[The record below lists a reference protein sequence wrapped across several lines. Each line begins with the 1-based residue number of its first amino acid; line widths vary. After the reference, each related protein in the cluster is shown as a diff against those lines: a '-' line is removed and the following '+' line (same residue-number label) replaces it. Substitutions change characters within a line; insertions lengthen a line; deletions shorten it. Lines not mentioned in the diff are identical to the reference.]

1 MNISVTDSKR
11 YYDAVLEIYQQVI
24 ENHVDKVDL
33 TIQIQKENVNVVLLL
48 DFLDLL
54 MILQKEFE
62 FVLNTEIQTDIPELQ
77 HIHAPKGG

>member
-1 MNISVTDSKR
+1 MNISVTDSKKD
-11 YYDAVLEIYQQVI
+11 YDAVLEIYQQVI
-24 ENHVDKVDL
+24 ENNVNKVSL
-33 TIQIQKENVNVVLLL
+33 TIKIQKENVNISLLQ

-62 FVLNTEIQTDIPELQ
+62 FILNTEIQTDIPELQ

>member
-1 MNISVTDSKR
+1 MTDSKK

-24 ENHVDKVDL
+24 ENNVNKVSL
-33 TIQIQKENVNVVLLL
+33 TIKIQKENVNISLLQ

-62 FVLNTEIQTDIPELQ
+62 FILNTEIQTDIPELQ

>member
-11 YYDAVLEIYQQVI
+11 YYDAVLDIYQQVI
-24 ENHVDKVDL
+24 ENNVNTVSL
-33 TIQIQKENVNVVLLL
+33 TIKIQKENVNISLLQ

-54 MILQKEFE
+54 MILQNEFE
-62 FVLNTEIQTDIPELQ
+62 FILNTEIQTDIPELQ

>member
-11 YYDAVLEIYQQVI
+11 YYDAVLDIYQQVI
-24 ENHVDKVDL
+24 ENNVDKVNL
-33 TIQIQKENVNVVLLL
+33 TIKIQKENVNINLLQ

-62 FVLNTEIQTDIPELQ
+62 FILNTKIQTDIPELQ
-77 HIHAPKGG
+77 HIHASKGG

>member
-24 ENHVDKVDL
+24 ENNVDKVNL
-33 TIQIQKENVNVVLLL
+33 TIKIQKENVNINLLQ

-62 FVLNTEIQTDIPELQ
+62 FILNTKIQTDIPELQ
-77 HIHAPKGG
+77 HIHASKGG

>member
-24 ENHVDKVDL
+24 ENHVDKVNL
-33 TIQIQKENVNVVLLL
+33 TIKIQKGNVNVLLL
-48 DFLDLL
+48 QDFLDLL

-62 FVLNTEIQTDIPELQ
+62 FILNTEIQTDIPELQ
-77 HIHAPKGG
+77 HIHAQKGG

>member
-1 MNISVTDSKR
+1 MNISVTDSKK

-24 ENHVDKVDL
+24 ENNVNKVSL
-33 TIQIQKENVNVVLLL
+33 TIKIQKENVNISLLQ

-62 FVLNTEIQTDIPELQ
+62 FILNTEIQTDIPELQ

>member
-1 MNISVTDSKR
+1 MNISVTDSKK

-24 ENHVDKVDL
+24 ENNVNKGSL
-33 TIQIQKENVNVVLLL
+33 TIKIQKENVNISLLQ

-62 FVLNTEIQTDIPELQ
+62 FILNTEIQTDIPELQ
-77 HIHAPKGG
+77 HIHATKGG